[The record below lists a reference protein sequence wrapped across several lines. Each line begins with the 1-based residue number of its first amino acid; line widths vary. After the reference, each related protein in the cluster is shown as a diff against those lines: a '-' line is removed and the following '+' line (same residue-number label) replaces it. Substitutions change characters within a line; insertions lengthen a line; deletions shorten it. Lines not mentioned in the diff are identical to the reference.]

1 MVRAA
6 ILLLMTAA
14 ALAGCKRQE
23 NTFVAPPPPQVGVM
37 HPVSRLFTPSL
48 EATGNTVAY
57 NQVDLVARVEGFVQ
71 SIDYTDGAQV
81 KRGQTLFVIEPA
93 PYQAKLQQSQA
104 QLASSQADSVYQ
116 AAQYQRLSILGKS
129 DFQSQA
135 SVDQQ
140 RARMIEAQS
149 DVQNY
154 TAAVALAGINLGY
167 TNVVAPFDGTVTN
180 HLVSVGALVGVT
192 NPTKLATIVQ
202 LAPIYVTFNI
212 SEQDVLRIRQEMAK
226 AGLTVRD
233 LQKVG
238 FDVGLMTE
246 QGYPHHGTLD
256 YAAPEVD
263 TSTGTLMVRGV
274 IPNTDYAL
282 LPGYFVR
289 VRVPMPHMAA
299 QALLVPDTALG
310 TDQAG
315 RYLLVVDKNNVVHQQ
330 PVEVGATDGT
340 LRVITKGLS
349 ESDQVIV
356 TGLSRAVPGQKVNPS
371 PVPATGS

>member
-1 MVRAA
+1 
-6 ILLLMTAA
+6 
-14 ALAGCKRQE
+14 
-23 NTFVAPPPPQVGVM
+23 M

-48 EATGNTVAY
+48 DATGNTVAY
-57 NQVDLVARVEGFVQ
+57 NQVNLVARVEGFLQ

-104 QLASSQADSVYQ
+104 QLTSGQADSVYQ
-116 AAQYQRLSILGKS
+116 VAQYSRLSTLGKS
-129 DFQSQA
+129 DFEAQSG
-135 SVDQQ
+135 VDQQ
-140 RARMIEAQS
+140 RARMIEAQAN
-149 DVQNY
+149 VENY
-154 TAAVALAGINLGY
+154 TASVALAGINLGY

-192 NPTKLATIVQ
+192 NPTELATIVQ

-212 SEQDVLRIRQEMAK
+212 SEQDVLRVRQEMAK

-233 LQKVG
+233 IQKVG
-238 FDVGLMTE
+238 FDIGLMTE

-289 VRVPMPHMAA
+289 VRVPMPHLAA
-299 QALLVPDTALG
+299 QALLLPQTALG
-310 TDQAG
+310 TNQAG
-315 RYLLVVDKNNVVHQQ
+315 RYVLVVGKDNVVQQ
-330 PVEVGATDGT
+330 VPVEVGASDGDMQ
-340 LRVITKGLS
+340 VITKGLS
-349 ESDQVIV
+349 ANDQVIV
-356 TGLSRAVPGQKVNPS
+356 TGLTHAVPGQKVNP
-371 PVPATGS
+371 VPAPTSGA

>member
-1 MVRAA
+1 MRTAVF
-6 ILLLMTAA
+6 LLMAA
-14 ALAGCKRQE
+14 TALAGCKRQE
-23 NTFVAPPPPQVGVM
+23 NTFVAPPPAPVGVM

-48 EATGNTVAY
+48 ESTGNTVAY
-57 NQVDLVARVEGFVQ
+57 NQIDLEARVEGFVQ

-93 PYQAKLQQSQA
+93 PYQAKVQQAQA
-104 QLASSQADSVYQ
+104 QLSSGQADSVYQ
-116 AAQYQRLSILGKS
+116 AAQYQRLATLGKS
-129 DFQSQA
+129 DFEAQSG
-135 SVDQQ
+135 VDQQ

-149 DVQNY
+149 NVQNY
-154 TAAVALAGINLGY
+154 TAGLALAGINLGY
-167 TNVVAPFDGTVTN
+167 TNVAAPFDGTVTN
-180 HLVSVGALVGVT
+180 HLVSVGALVGVAG
-192 NPTKLATIVQ
+192 PTKLATLVQ
-202 LAPIYVTFNI
+202 LAPIYVVFNI
-212 SEQDVLRIRQEMAK
+212 SEQDVLRVRQEMAK
-226 AGLTVRD
+226 AGLTARD

-238 FDVGLMTE
+238 FDIGLMTE

-274 IPNTDYAL
+274 IANTDFAL

-289 VRVPMPHMAA
+289 VRIPMPHMAA
-299 QALLVPDTALG
+299 QALLVPDVALG

-315 RYLLVVDKNNVVHQQ
+315 RYVLVVDKDKVVHQQ
-330 PVEVGATDGT
+330 PVEVGASDGT

-349 ESDQVIV
+349 ESDEVIV

-371 PVPATGS
+371 PAPTTGS

>member
-1 MVRAA
+1 MRTA
-6 ILLLMTAA
+6 ILLLVAAA

-57 NQVDLVARVEGFVQ
+57 DQVDLVARIEGFVQ

-93 PYQAKLQQSQA
+93 PYEAKLQQAQA

-140 RARMIEAQS
+140 RARMLQSQS

-154 TAAVALAGINLGY
+154 TAALALAGINLGY
-167 TNVVAPFDGTVTN
+167 TKVAAPFDGTVTN
-180 HLVSVGALVGVT
+180 HLVSVGALVGVSS
-192 NPTKLATIVQ
+192 PTKLASIVQ

-212 SEQDVLRIRQEMAK
+212 SEQDVLRVRQEMAK
-226 AGLTVRD
+226 AGLTVAD
-233 LQKVG
+233 LKKVV
-238 FDVGLMTE
+238 FDVGLMND
-246 QGYPHHGTLD
+246 QGYSHHGTLD

-263 TSTGTLMVRGV
+263 PSTGTLLVRGV
-274 IPNTDYAL
+274 IPNTDYTL

-289 VRVPMPHMAA
+289 VRVPMPHLAEP
-299 QALLVPDTALG
+299 ALLVPDVALG

-315 RYLLVVDKNNVVHQQ
+315 RYLLVVDQNNVVHQQ
-330 PVEVGATDGT
+330 AVEVGAADGT

-349 ESDQVIV
+349 ENDQVIV
-356 TGLSRAVPGQKVNPS
+356 TGLSRAVPGEKVVPS
-371 PVPATGS
+371 PAPPSGS

>member
-1 MVRAA
+1 MRIA
-6 ILLLMTAA
+6 ILLLMTAVV
-14 ALAGCKRQE
+14 LAGCKRQE

-104 QLASSQADSVYQ
+104 QLTSSQADSVYQ

-192 NPTKLATIVQ
+192 NPTKLASIVQ

-212 SEQDVLRIRQEMAK
+212 SEQDVLRVRQEMAK
-226 AGLTVRD
+226 AGFTVAD
-233 LQKVG
+233 LRKVG
-238 FDVGLMTE
+238 FDVGLMTD
-246 QGYPHHGTLD
+246 QGYPHHGMLD

-263 TSTGTLMVRGV
+263 TSTGTLLVRGV
-274 IPNTDYAL
+274 IPNTDYTL

-289 VRVPMPHMAA
+289 VRVPMPHLAA
-299 QALLVPDTALG
+299 PALLVPDVALG

-315 RYLLVVDKNNVVHQQ
+315 RYLLTVDKNNVVHQQ
-330 PVEVGATDGT
+330 PVEVGGSDGT
-340 LRVITKGLS
+340 LRVITKGIS
-349 ESDQVIV
+349 EGDEVIV
-356 TGLSRAVPGQKVNPS
+356 TGLSRAVPGEKVNPA
-371 PVPATGS
+371 PASSSGS

>member
-1 MVRAA
+1 MRTA
-6 ILLLMTAA
+6 ILLLMFAA
-14 ALAGCKRQE
+14 ALVGCKRQE
-23 NTFVAPPPPQVGVM
+23 NTFIAPPPPPVGVM

-104 QLASSQADSVYQ
+104 QLTSSQADSVYQ

-140 RARMIEAQS
+140 HARMIEAQS

-192 NPTKLATIVQ
+192 NPTKLASIVQ

-212 SEQDVLRIRQEMAK
+212 SEQDVLRVRQEMAK
-226 AGLTVRD
+226 AGFTVAD
-233 LQKVG
+233 LKKVG
-238 FDVGLMTE
+238 FDVGLMTD

-274 IPNTDYAL
+274 IPNTDYRL

-289 VRVPMPHMAA
+289 VRVPMPHLAA
-299 QALLVPDTALG
+299 PALLVPDVALG

-315 RYLLVVDKNNVVHQQ
+315 RYLLTVDKNNVVHQQ
-330 PVEVGATDGT
+330 PVEVGGSNGT
-340 LRVITKGLS
+340 LRVITKGIS
-349 ESDQVIV
+349 EGDEVIV
-356 TGLSRAVPGQKVNPS
+356 TGLSPAVPGEKVNPS
-371 PVPATGS
+371 PASSSGS

>member
-1 MVRAA
+1 MRAA
-6 ILLLMTAA
+6 LLLLMAA
-14 ALAGCKRQE
+14 TVLAGCKRQE

-57 NQVDLVARVEGFVQ
+57 NEVNLVARVEGFVQ
-71 SIDYTDGAQV
+71 SIDYTDGEQV
-81 KRGQTLFVIEPA
+81 KQGKTLFVIEPA

-104 QLASSQADSVYQ
+104 QLTSGQADAVYQ
-116 AAQYQRLSILGKS
+116 SAQYSRLSTLGKS
-129 DFQSQA
+129 DFEAQSG
-135 SVDQQ
+135 VDQQ
-140 RARMIEAQS
+140 RARMIEAQAN
-149 DVQNY
+149 VQNY
-154 TAAVALAGINLGY
+154 TASVALAGINLGY
-167 TNVVAPFDGTVTN
+167 TNVVAPFDGVVTN

-192 NPTKLATIVQ
+192 NPTELATIVQ

-212 SEQDVLRIRQEMAK
+212 SEQDVLRVRQEMAK

-274 IPNTDYAL
+274 IPNTDFAL

-289 VRVPMPHMAA
+289 VRIPMPHMAA
-299 QALLVPDTALG
+299 QALLVPDVALG

-315 RYLLVVDKNNVVHQQ
+315 RYLLVVDKDNVVHQQ
-330 PVEVGATDGT
+330 PVEVGSSDGT
-340 LRVITKGLS
+340 LRVITKGLT
-349 ESDQVIV
+349 ENDQVIV
-356 TGLSRAVPGQKVNPS
+356 TGLSRAVPDQKVNPS
-371 PVPATGS
+371 PASPSAS